1 MKAIVYDKRSP
12 GEVLNLREVAK
23 PAPGEGQVLV
33 KVVNTSINAADYRS
47 MSMGIIPERKIFGAD
62 VAGVVEAAGGNCTRF
77 QVGDAVFG
85 DLAGAGFGGFAE
97 YVAAPE
103 KLLALKPEGVSFV
116 DAAAV
121 PMAALTAL
129 QGLRDLGK
137 IRPGMQVLI
146 YGAGGG
152 VGTFAVQLAKTFG
165 AQVTAVCG
173 AGSVETVRS
182 LGADSV
188 MDYTKEDPAQSREQF
203 DLILGVNGSHPLRV
217 YRRMLKPDGIFVM
230 IGGALSQILTTMVLG
245 PILSLGR
252 RKMRLLSAK
261 ADADDLAYVIRLVE
275 EGKLKPVIE
284 RVYPLN
290 QTADAVRYLRQGHAR
305 GKVVITI

>member
-1 MKAIVYDKRSP
+1 
-12 GEVLNLREVAK
+12 
-23 PAPGEGQVLV
+23 
-33 KVVNTSINAADYRS
+33 
-47 MSMGIIPERKIFGAD
+47 IIGAD

-85 DLAGAGFGGFAE
+85 DLSGAGFGGFAE

-103 KLLALKPEGVSFV
+103 RLLALKPGGVSFV

-129 QGLRDLGK
+129 QGLRNLGK

-152 VGTFAVQLAKTFG
+152 VGTFAVQLAKYFG

-182 LGADSV
+182 LGA
-188 MDYTKEDPAQSREQF
+188 
-203 DLILGVNGSHPLRV
+203 
-217 YRRMLKPDGIFVM
+217 
-230 IGGALSQILTTMVLG
+230 
-245 PILSLGR
+245 
-252 RKMRLLSAK
+252 
-261 ADADDLAYVIRLVE
+261 
-275 EGKLKPVIE
+275 
-284 RVYPLN
+284 
-290 QTADAVRYLRQGHAR
+290 
-305 GKVVITI
+305 